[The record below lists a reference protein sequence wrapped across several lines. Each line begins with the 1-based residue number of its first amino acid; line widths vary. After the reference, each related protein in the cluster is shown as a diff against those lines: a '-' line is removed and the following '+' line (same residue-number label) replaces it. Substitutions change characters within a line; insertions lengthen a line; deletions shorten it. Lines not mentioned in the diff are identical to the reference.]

1 MSTSQ
6 AGTEPRAAR
15 GEALWMAAGAAVLG
29 VLLGGLAVFVGIHT
43 APPPEPVPVASP
55 EPVPTLPPTSPTRCD
70 CPEGAGVSSSAGAGP
85 SLVEAVERTRAAVV
99 TLAGAGSLGAGVLV
113 DESGLVLTNYHVVAG
128 QVRDPRQRAL
138 GGVTDATAE
147 GPIRARFADG
157 RELPAELLVADRDR
171 DIALLRLR
179 PADSAERF
187 PFAVRGSSH
196 ELRVG
201 ESVFAVG
208 NPLGLEHSV
217 AQGVIAAVGRT
228 GLLRSR
234 QTPLLQLDAA
244 INLGNSGGP
253 IFNLRGQLVGITT
266 ATLERAQGIAF
277 AIPIDH
283 IAALLEALR
292 AGHGARSGQ
301 VGAEVQPGGELD
313 EAARAL
319 GYRIGLRV
327 SRVLPGRPADAA
339 GLRKDDLIVEAQGQ
353 RFDSFGTG
361 PEAQVRLANHFVHT
375 VRGLLPGEVLQL
387 AVVRGSDRLALTI
400 PVAAAP
406 PDQQVLIDAD
416 ALLGLRLD
424 EARRE
429 PIVRDLRP
437 DAPISRLRGH
447 ALLRNARVSEIAGIA
462 LETRDDLGPV
472 LTELRQI
479 GRFAAVQ
486 VGFVLPDG
494 RTLRVRDFPVSPD

>member
-1 MSTSQ
+1 MPTT
-6 AGTEPRAAR
+6 APGPEPRPAR
-15 GEALWMAAGAAVLG
+15 GESLWIAAGAAVLG
-29 VLLGGLAVFVGIHT
+29 VLLGGVAVLVGIQT
-43 APPPEPVPVASP
+43 APPGAPAPVDTAPVPVPA
-55 EPVPTLPPTSPTRCD
+55 LPPVAAPATCD
-70 CPEGAGVSSSAGAGP
+70 CPEARGDGGP
-85 SLVEAVERTRAAVV
+85 GLVEAVERTRDAVV
-99 TLAGAGSLGAGVLV
+99 TLSGADALGAGVLV
-113 DESGLVLTNYHVVAG
+113 DETGLVLTNYHVVAG
-128 QVRDPRQRAL
+128 QIRDPRQRVL
-138 GGVTDATAE
+138 GGITDASAVSQQ
-147 GPIRARFADG
+147 PIRARFVDG

-187 PFAVRGSSH
+187 AFATRGRSH

-201 ESVFAVG
+201 EAVFAVG
-208 NPLGLEHSV
+208 TPLGLEHSV
-217 AQGVIAAVGRT
+217 SQGIVAAIGRT

-301 VGAEVQPGGELD
+301 VGAEVAPHDGELD
-313 EAARAL
+313 AEARAL
-319 GYRIGLRV
+319 GYQNGLRV
-327 SRVLPGRPADAA
+327 SRVLAGRPADAA

-361 PEAQVRLANHFVHT
+361 PEAQLRLANYFVST
-375 VRGLLPGEVLQL
+375 VRGLLPGEVLNL
-387 AVVRGSDRLALTI
+387 TVVRGKDRLAFNI
-400 PVAAAP
+400 PVAATP

-424 EARRE
+424 ESRRE
-429 PIVRDLRP
+429 PIVKDLRP
-437 DAPISRLRGH
+437 DAPIFRSRGRE
-447 ALLRNARVSEIAGIA
+447 LLRNARVSEIAGIPV
-462 LETRDDLGPV
+462 ESRDDLGPL

-486 VGFVLPDG
+486 VGFVLSDG
-494 RTLRVRDFPVSPD
+494 RALRVRDFPVSPD

>member
-1 MSTSQ
+1 M
-6 AGTEPRAAR
+6 
-15 GEALWMAAGAAVLG
+15 LG
-29 VLLGGLAVFVGIHT
+29 VLLGGIAVLVGIQT
-43 APPPEPVPVASP
+43 APPAAPVPVDSPPEPVPA
-55 EPVPTLPPTSPTRCD
+55 LPPVAPPATCD
-70 CPEGAGVSSSAGAGP
+70 CPETSGPGGP
-85 SLVEAVERTRAAVV
+85 SLVDAVEHTRNAVV
-99 TLAGAGSLGAGVLV
+99 TLTGTNALGAGVLV
-113 DESGLVLTNYHVVAG
+113 DETGLVLTNYHVVAG
-128 QVRDPRQRAL
+128 QIRDPRQRVL
-138 GGVTDATAE
+138 GGVTDASSLAQQ
-147 GPIRARFADG
+147 PIRARFVDG

-171 DIALLRLR
+171 DIALLRLT

-187 PFAVRGSSH
+187 PFAARGHSH

-201 ESVFAVG
+201 ETVFAVG
-208 NPLGLEHSV
+208 NPFGLEHSV
-217 AQGVIAAVGRT
+217 SQGVVAGIGRT

-292 AGHGARSGQ
+292 AGHAARSGQ
-301 VGAEVQPGGELD
+301 VGAEVAPDGDLD
-313 EAARAL
+313 DDARAL
-319 GYRIGLRV
+319 GYQNGLRV
-327 SRVLPGRPADAA
+327 SRVLAGRPADAA
-339 GLRKDDLIVEAQGQ
+339 GLRKGDLIVEAQGQ

-361 PEAQVRLANHFVHT
+361 PEAQLRLAHSFVST

-387 AVVRGSDRLALTI
+387 TVVRGKDRLALAI

-424 EARRE
+424 ESRRE
-429 PIVRDLRP
+429 PIVKELRP
-437 DAPISRLRGH
+437 DAPISRSRGRE
-447 ALLRNARVSEIAGIA
+447 LLRNARVSEIAGIPV
-462 LETRDDLGPV
+462 ESRDDLGPI

-486 VGFVLPDG
+486 VAFVQSDG

>member
-1 MSTSQ
+1 MPTN
-6 AGTEPRAAR
+6 APGPEPRPAR
-15 GEALWMAAGAAVLG
+15 GESLWIAAGAAVLG
-29 VLLGGLAVFVGIHT
+29 VLLGGVAVLVGIQT
-43 APPPEPVPVASP
+43 APPAASVPVDSPAPSVPVPA
-55 EPVPTLPPTSPTRCD
+55 LPPVAPPAACD
-70 CPEGAGVSSSAGAGP
+70 CPEVRGDAGP
-85 SLVEAVERTRAAVV
+85 SLVEAVERTRDAVV
-99 TLAGAGSLGAGVLV
+99 TLSGTDALGAGVLV
-113 DESGLVLTNYHVVAG
+113 DETGLVLTNYHVVAG
-128 QVRDPRQRAL
+128 QIRDPRQRVL
-138 GGVTDATAE
+138 GGVTDASAVAQ
-147 GPIRARFADG
+147 PIRARFVDG

-187 PFAVRGSSH
+187 AFATRGRSH

-201 ESVFAVG
+201 ETVFAVG
-208 NPLGLEHSV
+208 TPFGLEHSV
-217 AQGVIAAVGRT
+217 AQGIVAAIGRT

-301 VGAEVQPGGELD
+301 VGAEVAPHGELD
-313 EAARAL
+313 DDARAL
-319 GYRIGLRV
+319 GYQNGLRV
-327 SRVLPGRPADAA
+327 SRVLPGRSADAA

-361 PEAQVRLANHFVHT
+361 PEAQLRLANHFVST
-375 VRGLLPGEVLQL
+375 VRGLLPGEVLNL
-387 AVVRGSDRLALTI
+387 TVVRGKDRLSFNI

-424 EARRE
+424 ESRRE
-429 PIVRDLRP
+429 PIVKDLRP
-437 DAPISRLRGH
+437 DAPISRSRGRE
-447 ALLRNARVSEIAGIA
+447 LLRNARVSEIAGIPV
-462 LETRDDLGPV
+462 ESRDDLGPL

-486 VGFVLPDG
+486 VGFVLADG
-494 RTLRVRDFPVSPD
+494 RALRVRDFPVSPD

>member
-1 MSTSQ
+1 MPDT
-6 AGTEPRAAR
+6 ATGPEPRPAR
-15 GEALWMAAGAAVLG
+15 GESLWIAAGAAVLG
-29 VLLGGLAVFVGIHT
+29 VLLGGVAVLVGIQT
-43 APPPEPVPVASP
+43 APPTAPVPVDSS
-55 EPVPTLPPTSPTRCD
+55 PVPVPALPPAAAAPVCD
-70 CPEGAGVSSSAGAGP
+70 CPEASGPGGP
-85 SLVEAVERTRAAVV
+85 SLVEAVEHTRDAVV
-99 TLAGAGSLGAGVLV
+99 TLTGADALGAGVLV
-113 DESGLVLTNYHVVAG
+113 DETGLVLTNYHVVAG
-128 QVRDPRQRAL
+128 QIRDPRQRVL
-138 GGVTDATAE
+138 GGVTETGALAQQ
-147 GPIRARFADG
+147 PVRARFVDG
-157 RELPAELLVADRDR
+157 RELPAELLVADPDR
-171 DIALLRLR
+171 DIALLRLL
-179 PADSAERF
+179 PADNAEKF
-187 PFAVRGSSH
+187 PFAARGRSH

-201 ESVFAVG
+201 ETVFAVG

-217 AQGVIAAVGRT
+217 AQGIIAAVNRT
-228 GLLRSR
+228 GLSRSR

-301 VGAEVQPGGELD
+301 VGAEVAPDGALD
-313 EAARAL
+313 DDARAL
-319 GYRIGLRV
+319 GYANGLRV

-361 PEAQVRLANHFVHT
+361 PEAQLRLAHHFVST
-375 VRGLLPGEVLQL
+375 VRGLLPGEVLNL
-387 AVVRGSDRLALTI
+387 TVVRGKNRLTFTI

-424 EARRE
+424 ESRRE
-429 PIVRDLRP
+429 PIVKELRP
-437 DAPISRLRGH
+437 EAPISRSRGRE
-447 ALLRNARVSEIAGIA
+447 LLRNARVSEIAGIPV
-462 LETRDDLGPV
+462 ESRDDLGP
-472 LTELRQI
+472 LLSELRQI

-486 VGFVLPDG
+486 VGFVLTDG

>member
-1 MSTSQ
+1 MPTP
-6 AGTEPRAAR
+6 APAPEPRAAR
-15 GEALWMAAGAAVLG
+15 TESLWIAAGAAVLG
-29 VLLGGLAVFVGIHT
+29 VLLGGVAVLVGIQT
-43 APPPEPVPVASP
+43 APPAEPVPVASP
-55 EPVPTLPPTSPTRCD
+55 AVPSLPPAAAPAACA
-70 CPEGAGVSSSAGAGP
+70 CPEASGAGGP
-85 SLVEAVERTRAAVV
+85 NLVDAVEQTRAAVV
-99 TLAGAGSLGAGVLV
+99 TLTGANSLGAGVVV
-113 DESGLVLTNYHVVAG
+113 DETGLVLTNYHVVAG
-128 QVRDPRQRAL
+128 QIRDPRQRVLASA
-138 GGVTDATAE
+138 GDAASLAQQ
-147 GPIRARFADG
+147 PLRARFADG

-187 PFAVRGSSH
+187 PFAARGRSQ

-201 ESVFAVG
+201 EAVFAVG

-217 AQGVIAAVGRT
+217 AQGIVAAVGRT

-234 QTPLLQLDAA
+234 QTPLIQLDAT

-253 IFNLRGQLVGITT
+253 LFNLRGQLVGITT

-277 AIPIDH
+277 AIPIDY

-292 AGHGARSGQ
+292 AGHAARSGQ
-301 VGAEVQPGGELD
+301 VGAEVAPDGTLSEQ
-313 EAARAL
+313 ARAF
-319 GYRIGLRV
+319 GYQIGLRV

-353 RFDSFGTG
+353 RFDSFGAG
-361 PEAQVRLANHFVHT
+361 PDAQLRLANHFVST

-387 AVVRGSDRLALTI
+387 TVVRGDQRLSLNI
-400 PVAAAP
+400 PVAATP
-406 PDQQVLIDAD
+406 PDQQVLYDAD

-424 EARRE
+424 ESRRE
-429 PIVRDLRP
+429 PIVKDVRP
-437 DAPISRLRGH
+437 DAPISRSRGRELLRG
-447 ALLRNARVSEIAGIA
+447 ARVSEVAGIA
-462 LETRDDLGPV
+462 VETRDDLGPL

-486 VGFVLPDG
+486 VSFVLPDG
-494 RTLRVRDFPVSPD
+494 RTLRVRDFPVSPN

>member
-1 MSTSQ
+1 MSTRQ
-6 AGTEPRAAR
+6 AGPEPRVAR
-15 GEALWMAAGAAVLG
+15 GESLWIAAGAAVLG
-29 VLLGGLAVFVGIHT
+29 VLLGGVAVLVGIQT
-43 APPPEPVPVASP
+43 APRPAPVAAESP
-55 EPVPTLPPTSPTRCD
+55 DPVVPTLPAVVPARCD
-70 CPEGAGVSSSAGAGP
+70 CPTTAGGVADGP
-85 SLVEAVERTRAAVV
+85 SLVEAVERTRGAVV
-99 TLAGAGSLGAGVLV
+99 TLAGSGSIGAGVLV
-113 DESGLVLTNYHVVAG
+113 DESGLVLTNFHVVAG
-128 QVRDPRQRAL
+128 HVRDPRQRAL
-138 GGVTDATAE
+138 GGVTDAAG
-147 GPIRARFADG
+147 GPIRARFVDG
-157 RELPAELLVADRDR
+157 RELPADLLIADRDR

-187 PFAVRGSSH
+187 PFAVRGRSH
-196 ELRVG
+196 ELKVG
-201 ESVFAVG
+201 ETVFAVG

-217 AQGVIAAVGRT
+217 AQGIIAAVGRT
-228 GLLRSR
+228 GLLGSR
-234 QTPLLQLDAA
+234 HTPLLQLDAA

-301 VGAEVQPGGELD
+301 VGAEVAPDGELH

-319 GYRIGLRV
+319 GYQIGQRV

-353 RFDSFGTG
+353 RFDAFGTG
-361 PEAQVRLANHFVHT
+361 PEAQVRLANHFVQT
-375 VRGLLPGEVLQL
+375 VRALLPGEILQL
-387 AVVRGSDRLALTI
+387 TVVRGEERLRLNI

-424 EARRE
+424 DTRR
-429 PIVRDLRP
+429 
-437 DAPISRLRGH
+437 
-447 ALLRNARVSEIAGIA
+447 
-462 LETRDDLGPV
+462 
-472 LTELRQI
+472 
-479 GRFAAVQ
+479 
-486 VGFVLPDG
+486 
-494 RTLRVRDFPVSPD
+494 